1 MTRLRRASRRRRRRR
16 LRDERGSASVELVV
30 LLPALFAIVLLGV
43 QGAFY
48 YHAHTVAIAAAQE
61 GARAAAARNS
71 TVSAGVAAA
80 TDFVTDVGRHA
91 ITDVSVGGD
100 RGDLVA
106 RIAVTSRA
114 ASILPGWAPPISAR
128 AEAPVEKVTAP

>member
-1 MTRLRRASRRRRRRR
+1 MTPLPRATRRRRRRR
-16 LRDERGSASVELVV
+16 ERGSVSVELVV

-61 GARAAAARNS
+61 GARTAAARHS
-71 TVSAGVAAA
+71 TSGAGIAAA
-80 TDFVTDVGRHA
+80 TDFVTDIGRHA
-91 ITDVSVGGD
+91 ITEVSVVGE

-106 RIAVTSRA
+106 RITVTGTA
-114 ASILPGWAPPISAR
+114 TSILPGFAPHISAR
-128 AEAPVEKVTAP
+128 AEAPVEQVTTP